1 VKCRGIFFLTLHLHA
16 ATQNVSFSDCGDS
29 KKSAMNS
36 ENRFEQIAGMALLLV
51 LVIGCFLVL
60 RPFVS
65 ALLLAL
71 ILSYST
77 WPIYAWGE
85 RVLNGRK
92 GVAATVM
99 TSLVATV
106 SLLPVIILGSSLA
119 DQVGATTGW
128 VRRLIADG
136 PPDPPGWVA
145 DIPVVGTQLHQY
157 WQGLAHNTAK
167 LLNELASAKIVS
179 DLSQYLLSAGEFLL
193 IGAAVLGQGTL
204 QLALSLFIAFFF
216 YRDGIDGAK
225 RLQSVVRR
233 LWGERGL
240 HVLDV
245 VGATIKSV
253 VYGTLGTAIA
263 QSTLTASGLWLSG
276 VPGVLLLGFITFLVA
291 LTPIGAP
298 LVWLPAALW
307 LFYTG
312 ATGWA
317 IFLVLWGFIVVGGAD
332 NIIRPYFISRGSDL
346 PFVLVF
352 LGVLGGTLAFGFL
365 GLFLGPTLLA
375 TGYEIVRDWARID
388 ASPSAPP
395 EPQPNVGA

>member
-1 VKCRGIFFLTLHLHA
+1 MT
-16 ATQNVSFSDCGDS
+16 
-29 KKSAMNS
+29 S
-36 ENRFEQIAGMALLLV
+36 ENRLEQIAGIALPLL
-51 LVIGCFLVL
+51 LVIGCFIVL

-85 RVLNGRK
+85 RVLKGRK
-92 GVAATVM
+92 GLAATLMTSSVAAVL
-99 TSLVATV
+99 LV
-106 SLLPVIILGSSLA
+106 PVIILGSRLA
-119 DQVGATTGW
+119 EQIAAAIRW
-128 VRRLIADG
+128 AQRLLSEG
-136 PPDPPGWVA
+136 PPDPPAWIA
-145 DIPVVGTQLHQY
+145 DIPLVGHQLY
-157 WQGLAHNTAK
+157 EFWQGLAHNTAE
-167 LLNELASAKIVS
+167 LINELVNAKLVS
-179 DLSQYLLSAGEFLL
+179 DLGQYLLSAGEFLL
-193 IGAAVLGQGTL
+193 IGAAVVAQGTA
-204 QLALSLFIAFFF
+204 QLALSLFIAFFL
-216 YRDGIDGAK
+216 YRDGLEGAK
-225 RLQSVVRR
+225 RLQSVALQ

-240 HVLDV
+240 HLLDV

-253 VYGTLGTAIA
+253 VYGTIGTAIA
-263 QSTLTASGLWLSG
+263 QSVLTSLGLWLAG
-276 VPGVLLLGFITFLVA
+276 VHGVLLLGFVTFLVA

-298 LVWLPAALW
+298 LVWFPAALW

-317 IFLVLWGFIVVGGAD
+317 VFLILWGIFIVGGAD

-375 TGYEIVRDWARID
+375 TGYEIVRDWARVDDPPPAISAD
-388 ASPSAPP
+388 AS
-395 EPQPNVGA
+395 

>member
-1 VKCRGIFFLTLHLHA
+1 MT
-16 ATQNVSFSDCGDS
+16 
-29 KKSAMNS
+29 S
-36 ENRFEQIAGMALLLV
+36 ENRFEQIAGIALLLL
-51 LVIGCFLVL
+51 LVIGCFVVL
-60 RPFVS
+60 RPFLS

-77 WPIYAWGE
+77 WPCYAWCE
-85 RVLNGRK
+85 RVVKGRK
-92 GVAATVM
+92 GMAATLM
-99 TSLVATV
+99 TSLVAAL
-106 SLLPVIILGSSLA
+106 SLIPIIILGSSLA
-119 DQVGATTGW
+119 EQAATATGW
-128 VRRLIADG
+128 VRRLLADG

-145 DIPVVGTQLHQY
+145 EIPVVGTQLYQY
-157 WQGLAHNTAK
+157 WQGFAHNTTK
-167 LLNELASAKIVS
+167 LLNELASAKMFS
-179 DLSQYLLSAGEFLL
+179 DLSQYVLSAGEFLL
-193 IGAAVLGQGTL
+193 IGAAVLAQGTL

-216 YRDGIDGAK
+216 YRDGRDGAK
-225 RLQSVVRR
+225 KLQSVTRR

-253 VYGTLGTAIA
+253 VYGTIGTAIA
-263 QSTLTASGLWLSG
+263 QSTLTALGLWLAG
-276 VPGVLLLGFITFLVA
+276 VPGVLLLGFVTFLLA

-298 LVWLPAALW
+298 LVWLPATLW
-307 LFYTG
+307 LFYSG

-317 IFLVLWGFIVVGGAD
+317 VFLILWGIFIVGGAD

-375 TGYEIVRDWARID
+375 TGYEIVLDWARVEDPPPAISAE
-388 ASPSAPP
+388 AS
-395 EPQPNVGA
+395 

>member
-1 VKCRGIFFLTLHLHA
+1 
-16 ATQNVSFSDCGDS
+16 
-29 KKSAMNS
+29 
-36 ENRFEQIAGMALLLV
+36 
-51 LVIGCFLVL
+51 
-60 RPFVS
+60 
-65 ALLLAL
+65 LAL

-77 WPIYAWGE
+77 WPVYAWWE
-85 RVLNGRK
+85 RLLRGRK
-92 GVAATVM
+92 GAAATLM
-99 TSLVATV
+99 TSLVAAV
-106 SLLPVIILGSSLA
+106 LLIPVIVLGSSLA
-119 DQVGATTGW
+119 EQVALASGW
-128 VRRLIADG
+128 VRPLLADG
-136 PPDPPGWVA
+136 PPDPPGWIA
-145 DIPVVGTQLHQY
+145 EIPVVGPQLYEY

-167 LLNELASAKIVS
+167 LLNELASAKLISELS
-179 DLSQYLLSAGEFLL
+179 DYIFSAGEFLL
-193 IGAAVLGQGTL
+193 IGAVAIGQGTL
-204 QLALSLFIAFFF
+204 QLALSLFIVFFF

-225 RLQSVVRR
+225 RLQSVARR

-253 VYGTLGTAIA
+253 VYGTIGTAVA
-263 QSTLTASGLWLSG
+263 QSTLTTLGLWLAG
-276 VPGVLLLGFITFLVA
+276 VPGVLLLGFVTFLVA

-317 IFLVLWGFIVVGGAD
+317 VFLLFWGFVVVGGAD

-346 PFVLVF
+346 PFVLVL

-375 TGYEIVRDWARID
+375 TGYEIVRDWARDDDPLPAPSAD
-388 ASPSAPP
+388 AS
-395 EPQPNVGA
+395 

>member
-1 VKCRGIFFLTLHLHA
+1 
-16 ATQNVSFSDCGDS
+16 
-29 KKSAMNS
+29 MNS
-36 ENRFEQIAGMALLLV
+36 ESRFEQIAGMAILLL
-51 LVIGCFLVL
+51 LVIGCFVVL
-60 RPFVS
+60 RPFIS

-85 RVLNGRK
+85 RALKGRK
-92 GVAATVM
+92 GLAATLM
-99 TSLVATV
+99 TSLVAAV
-106 SLLPVIILGSSLA
+106 LLIPLIFLGSSLA
-119 DQVGATTGW
+119 EQVALASGW
-128 VRRLIADG
+128 VRPLIAEG
-136 PPDPPGWVA
+136 PPDPPGWIA
-145 DIPVVGTQLHQY
+145 EIPVVGPQLYEY

-167 LLNELASAKIVS
+167 LLNEIASAKVMS
-179 DLSQYLLSAGEFLL
+179 ELGDYLFSAGEFLL
-193 IGAAVLGQGTL
+193 IGAAAIGKGTL
-204 QLALSLFIAFFF
+204 QLALSLFVAFFF
-216 YRDGIDGAK
+216 YRDGMDGAK
-225 RLQSVVRR
+225 RLQSVTRR
-233 LWGERGL
+233 LWGDRGL

-253 VYGTLGTAIA
+253 VYGTIGTAVA
-263 QSTLTASGLWLSG
+263 QSSLTTLGLWLAG
-276 VPGVLLLGFITFLVA
+276 VPGVLLLGFVTFLVA

-298 LVWLPAALW
+298 LVWIPAALW

-317 IFLVLWGFIVVGGAD
+317 VFLLLWGFFVVGGAD

-375 TGYEIVRDWARID
+375 TGYEIVRDWAREDDPRPVPSAD
-388 ASPSAPP
+388 AS
-395 EPQPNVGA
+395 

>member
-1 VKCRGIFFLTLHLHA
+1 
-16 ATQNVSFSDCGDS
+16 
-29 KKSAMNS
+29 MNS

-51 LVIGCFLVL
+51 LVIGCFVVL

-85 RVLNGRK
+85 RVLKGRK
-92 GVAATVM
+92 GVAATLM
-99 TSLVATV
+99 TLVVAAV
-106 SLLPVIILGSSLA
+106 LLMPLIILGSSLA
-119 DQVGATTGW
+119 EQVGATTGW
-128 VRRLIADG
+128 VRSLLADG

-145 DIPVVGTQLHQY
+145 DIPVVGTQLYEY
-157 WQGLAHNTAK
+157 WHGLAHNTAK
-167 LLNELASAKIVS
+167 LLNELASAKMVS

-193 IGAAVLGQGTL
+193 IGAAVLAQGTL
-204 QLALSLFIAFFF
+204 QSALSLFIAFFL

-240 HVLDV
+240 HLLDV

-263 QSTLTASGLWLSG
+263 QSTLTCLGLWLAG

-298 LVWLPAALW
+298 LVWFPAALW
-307 LFYTG
+307 LFFTG

-317 IFLVLWGFIVVGGAD
+317 VFLVLWGIFVVGGAD

-375 TGYEIVRDWARID
+375 TGYEIVRDWARVEP
-388 ASPSAPP
+388 PSAPSELP
-395 EPQPNVGA
+395 PNAGA